1 MDNLKDWA
9 LGVASKV
16 SKVSITERQAG
27 DVTILGVE
35 GNIVTGESADM
46 VRGSIRRLLMEGR
59 RKFLLDMTH
68 VRWVDSIG
76 IGEMVSALVSVTRAG
91 GQIKLLKVREN
102 IKEQLSITGMQTI
115 FAIYGDESE
124 ALNDYL

>member
-9 LGVASKV
+9 LGVASKI
-16 SKVSITERQAG
+16 SKVTIMERQAG
-27 DVTILGVE
+27 DVIILGVE

-46 VRGSIRRLLMEGR
+46 VRGSIRRLLTEGR
-59 RKFLLDMTH
+59 RKFLLDMAH

-76 IGEMVSALVSVTRAG
+76 IGELVSALVSVTRAG

-115 FAIYGDESE
+115 FAIYDDESE

>member
-9 LGVASKV
+9 LGVASKI

-27 DVTILGVE
+27 DVIILGVE

-46 VRGSIRRLLMEGR
+46 LRGSIQRLLTEGR
-59 RKFLLDMTH
+59 RKFLLDMAQ
-68 VRWVDSIG
+68 VKWVDSIG
-76 IGEMVSALVSVTRAG
+76 IGELVSALVSVTRAG
-91 GQIKLLKVREN
+91 GQIKLLKVRDN

-115 FAIYGDESE
+115 FAIYDDESE

>member
-16 SKVSITERQAG
+16 SKVSITERQVG
-27 DVTILGVE
+27 DVIFLSVV
-35 GNIVTGESADM
+35 GNIVTGESADI
-46 VRGSIRRLLMEGR
+46 VRGSIRRLLTEGR
-59 RKFLLDMTH
+59 RKFLLDMAH

-76 IGEMVSALVSVTRAG
+76 IGELVSALVSVTRAG
-91 GQIKLLKVREN
+91 GQIKLLRVREN
-102 IKEQLSITGMQTI
+102 IKEQLSITGMHTI
-115 FAIYGDESE
+115 FAIYEDESE